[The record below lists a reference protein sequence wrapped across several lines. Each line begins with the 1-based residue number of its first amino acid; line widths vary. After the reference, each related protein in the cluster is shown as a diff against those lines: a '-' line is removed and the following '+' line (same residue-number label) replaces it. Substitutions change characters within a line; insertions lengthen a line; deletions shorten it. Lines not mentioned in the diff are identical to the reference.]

1 MAAPTPPNRP
11 FELSI
16 GSLLL
21 EGFTH
26 TSRHAC
32 ETAFAAEFERLVRQR
47 GLPATARA
55 AEWQIPP
62 LSISSNASD
71 SPRRVGRSLAVG
83 LYEAL
88 QRAAEM
94 P

>member
-1 MAAPTPPNRP
+1 MPSSPNHP

-16 GSLLL
+16 GSLVL
-21 EGFTH
+21 EGFAQ

-32 ETAFAAEFERLVRQR
+32 EAAFSEEFQYLVRQR
-47 GLPATARA
+47 GLPAASA
-55 AEWQIPP
+55 NVDWQIPP
-62 LSISSNASD
+62 ITISANATD
-71 SPRRVGRSLAVG
+71 SPRRVGRSLAIG

-88 QRAAEM
+88 QRAAEA